1 MRMKDEQL
9 HQRTNQ
15 ATNEPL
21 LKGMQVFMLFEAVVC
36 VHRRSVGSAKYEQ
49 LLSGMQ
55 NFMLFEAPH
64 EVMQYKTQ
72 WNMFR

>member
-15 ATNEPL
+15 AKNEPL
-21 LKGMQVFMLFEAVVC
+21 LNGMQFFMLFEAVVC
-36 VHRRSVGSAKYEQ
+36 VHRRSVGSAKHEQ

-55 NFMLFEAPH
+55 ILVLFEVVVGVPTRGVAI
-64 EVMQYKTQ
+64 
-72 WNMFR
+72 

>member
-1 MRMKDEQL
+1 MRIKDEQL
-9 HQRTNQ
+9 HQQTHQ
-15 ATNEPL
+15 AKNEPL

-55 NFMLFEAPH
+55 NFVLFEAVVGVP
-64 EVMQYKTQ
+64 T
-72 WNMFR
+72 RGDAI